1 MMGYVICSSL
11 LHWRKCKPQD
21 TGGTLGGTLGTLHLV
36 KCQCISFSSFSP
48 FYFLDFTVPVHARRP
63 SGSPE
68 AHHMTSTKNSLGFPM
83 AMRKDW
89 REAVSSG
96 GTEDRS
102 RSGGEPGAA
111 VTGVCGCGGRPGG
124 PHTRLWAWEWVL
136 RMVCELRTLCSLG
149 GTAERSLGAFSLF
162 SDSLPLP
169 DLPPD
174 SCVPA
179 AAFAS
184 FLLPLRFEPLLRLP
198 ASEMKERKNETF
210 CLKYVFHITEFALWS
225 DEGGRVEC
233 RVRIR
238 SISTP
243 EVISYGK
250 YICIFYVKYL
260 NSNNSINQSTSL

>member
-1 MMGYVICSSL
+1 MHRLPPHFSFLIS
-11 LHWRKCKPQD
+11 
-21 TGGTLGGTLGTLHLV
+21 
-36 KCQCISFSSFSP
+36 QCLRMRVGI
-48 FYFLDFTVPVHARRP
+48 T

-111 VTGVCGCGGRPGG
+111 VTGVCGCGGRPGA

-136 RMVCELRTLCSLG
+136 RIVCELRTLCSLG
-149 GTAERSLGAFSLF
+149 GAAERSLGAFSLF

-169 DLPPD
+169 DRPPD

-179 AAFAS
+179 TAFAS

-198 ASEMKERKNETF
+198 ASEIKERKSETF
-210 CLKYVFHITEFALWS
+210 YFNIWFYHH
-225 DEGGRVEC
+225 
-233 RVRIR
+233 
-238 SISTP
+238 
-243 EVISYGK
+243 
-250 YICIFYVKYL
+250 CIHLMIGWEDSNRMQGQDKEYL
-260 NSNNSINQSTSL
+260 HPGSGFLGHFLNNYL